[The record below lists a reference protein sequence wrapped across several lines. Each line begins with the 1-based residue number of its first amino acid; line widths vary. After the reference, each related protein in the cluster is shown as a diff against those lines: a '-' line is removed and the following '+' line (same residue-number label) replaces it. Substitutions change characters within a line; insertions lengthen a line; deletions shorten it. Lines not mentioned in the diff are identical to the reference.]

1 MSAAKWASFS
11 KKMAEANNAK
21 TAEEAKYGAMM
32 IAFGIVGAMGFP
44 EAKRLQQVNREL
56 RFGFCAGGAP
66 ADMIKGGLE
75 LAGVNKFITI
85 MKAEM
90 VYRPT
95 METYRNDDV
104 SLNYIENKVLRDVLY
119 SEKGFRM
126 RAELIAGYGNHE
138 AESKLL
144 MKACEGGYTNIV
156 RLLLEC
162 GADPNYVTRDKADND
177 YAPEYMHNALFNAVH
192 FQNEDIT
199 LLLLEH
205 GADPMMHVCRD
216 DGEGSWNS
224 TCALARAVE
233 SWSENKKVI
242 RRMLEAQLRLL
253 GDA

>member
-11 KKMAEANNAK
+11 KKMAEANDAK

-75 LAGVNKFITI
+75 LAGVNKFIPI
-85 MKAEM
+85 MKAAM
-90 VYRPT
+90 AYHPM

-104 SLNYIENKVLRDVLY
+104 SLNYIENKVLREMVY
-119 SEKGFRM
+119 SEQGLHM
-126 RAELIAGYGNHE
+126 RVELIAGYGNHK

-144 MKACEGGYTNIV
+144 KEACEGGYTNIA

-162 GADPNYVTRDKADND
+162 GADPNYVTRDKDDD
-177 YAPEYMHNALFNAVH
+177 YAPEYMRNALYNAVH

-205 GADPMMHVCRD
+205 GADPMMHVCCE

-233 SWSENKKVI
+233 TWSENKKVI